1 MFKSERQAKN
11 KLKLLHPVAG
21 SQKTQED
28 RRKKKQQPASRT
40 DRKRARKRERLL
52 SSELPTSLSLPLA
65 SSSSSLPCSLPLFSP
80 WSLSVLRLS
89 LLFLPPTF
97 PQLTCARTPT
107 SVSKAAPSR
116 FPPPQLAAP
125 RGLLAPL
132 QFQFHFS
139 LSERRAG
146 GGVGER
152 ERGLKADP
160 LI

>member
-1 MFKSERQAKN
+1 MFKFERQAKN
-11 KLKLLHPVAG
+11 KLKLLQPVAG

-40 DRKRARKRERLL
+40 DRKRARERETSFLW
-52 SSELPTSLSLPLA
+52 ELPTSLSLPLA
-65 SSSSSLPCSLPLFSP
+65 SSSSLPCSLPLFSP

-89 LLFLPPTF
+89 LLFLAPTF

-116 FPPPQLAAP
+116 FPPPQLAVP

>member
-11 KLKLLHPVAG
+11 KLKLLQPVAS

-40 DRKRARKRERLL
+40 DRKRARERERLL

-65 SSSSSLPCSLPLFSP
+65 SSSLPCSLPLFSP